1 MKKRVTPWT
10 SPVRSRAQCL
20 QKRPRTVTHLPL
32 VISPLASISFF
43 PFFLNKP
50 FLSNVAVSAGQ
61 INVTSR
67 RLGLVSDLP
76 NGPPKRLV
84 TARRRHQLNE
94 TRIINTTTKQW
105 STALLRTQRAISRIS
120 FYNAINNGMQRTEGI
135 KCFQNNPL
143 GADDSLHTTSFVD
156 QLLNH
161 YRRYRWKGG
170 KPATWSCG
178 NERIKLLKLLGS
190 IPKMANPN
198 ICCLPCCC
206 AVPSKE
212 LRKRSAVSPL
222 PARTN
227 R

>member
-1 MKKRVTPWT
+1 
-10 SPVRSRAQCL
+10 
-20 QKRPRTVTHLPL
+20 
-32 VISPLASISFF
+32 
-43 PFFLNKP
+43 
-50 FLSNVAVSAGQ
+50 
-61 INVTSR
+61 
-67 RLGLVSDLP
+67 
-76 NGPPKRLV
+76 
-84 TARRRHQLNE
+84 
-94 TRIINTTTKQW
+94 
-105 STALLRTQRAISRIS
+105 
-120 FYNAINNGMQRTEGI
+120 MQRTEGI

-227 R
+227 RWLPSLFPSVPLLTKTTHIIVKIAAKFHLDEPEVGQAKAKQISIEIYSIIKGRIKSP

>member
-1 MKKRVTPWT
+1 MAEFIQAKLGKNGYAHQLDVNLTRKYRFEQDRPAGVWSQRDKEARKKKRREERKREKEDKRMKKRVTPWT

-32 VISPLASISFF
+32 VIPPLASISFF

-94 TRIINTTTKQW
+94 TRIINTTTK
-105 STALLRTQRAISRIS
+105 
-120 FYNAINNGMQRTEGI
+120 
-135 KCFQNNPL
+135 
-143 GADDSLHTTSFVD
+143 
-156 QLLNH
+156 
-161 YRRYRWKGG
+161 
-170 KPATWSCG
+170 
-178 NERIKLLKLLGS
+178 
-190 IPKMANPN
+190 
-198 ICCLPCCC
+198 
-206 AVPSKE
+206 
-212 LRKRSAVSPL
+212 
-222 PARTN
+222 
-227 R
+227 